1 MVYFP
6 GRGCWFL
13 KMPSQ
18 SAGTELSGFE
28 DSDTFY
34 LVLMETNLPTPIW
47 QGPTVNLPEG
57 TVVTSESCGPL
68 QSFFSGHFRTV
79 FLRIPLFLLNNNPP
93 KNYHLYD

>member
-1 MVYFP
+1 
-6 GRGCWFL
+6 
-13 KMPSQ
+13 MPSQ

-57 TVVTSESCGPL
+57 FI
-68 QSFFSGHFRTV
+68 FFSAHQGHVLQDVQGLHRASTT
-79 FLRIPLFLLNNNPP
+79 LSMT
-93 KNYHLYD
+93 

>member
-57 TVVTSESCGPL
+57 FN
-68 QSFFSGHFRTV
+68 FFSAHQGHVLQDVQGLHRASTT
-79 FLRIPLFLLNNNPP
+79 LSMT
-93 KNYHLYD
+93 